1 MIQTYP
7 RMKYKRRILIAAG
20 AAALAACLAIVY
32 AAQRIEQTSA
42 PLVSADTEALPHK
55 RVGLVLGCSPVL
67 KSGQPN
73 TFFQNRM
80 QAAAAAFQAKKV
92 DYLLV
97 SGDNHSTTYDEPT
110 AMRDALIKLGVP
122 EDRIVLDYAGL
133 STLDSVVRAKKVFG
147 LSEFCII
154 TQRDHALRALYIARA
169 NGIEAVAFPAKDV
182 RPARHAHPH
191 PRVARPRPHPA
202 GRAPARTAAAFPRA
216 EDRDRPECLGRR

>member
-97 SGDNHSTTYDEPT
+97 SGDNHATTYDEPT

-182 RPARHAHPH
+182 SALRGMRTHTRESLAR
-191 PRVARPRPHPA
+191 V
-202 GRAPARTAAAFPRA
+202 RTLL
-216 EDRDRPECLGRR
+216 DVHLLGRQPHFLGPKIEIGPSA